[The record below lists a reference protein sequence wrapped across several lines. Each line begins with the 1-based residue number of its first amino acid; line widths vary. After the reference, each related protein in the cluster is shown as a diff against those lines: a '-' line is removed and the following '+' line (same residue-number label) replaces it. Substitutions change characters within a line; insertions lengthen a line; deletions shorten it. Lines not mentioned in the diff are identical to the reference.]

1 FGILAV
7 EVRQQALDIVVGIR
21 PLFLRGQRLHERLQK
36 SFQTRHDTVEHAR
49 ADLRVVQQFAQPNS
63 KTSFHRQLSFR
74 RFLLLKGAYTTST
87 YSCSRPRHSRIRNG
101 VIECVEGGNVL
112 RAGFVE
118 RPLLNFNSVEEM
130 FVRSLREYYALF
142 ELMDIEP
149 PIFAL
154 LSLLGVKGYG
164 ITTGGFPQRVPRQF
178 DRDDLLL
185 PD

>member
-87 YSCSRPRHSRIRNG
+87 YSCSRPRHSRSNQVSRISRFLG
-101 VIECVEGGNVL
+101 CESAAVSDQLE
-112 RAGFVE
+112 
-118 RPLLNFNSVEEM
+118 SKD
-130 FVRSLREYYALF
+130 RSLN
-142 ELMDIEP
+142 
-149 PIFAL
+149 
-154 LSLLGVKGYG
+154 
-164 ITTGGFPQRVPRQF
+164 
-178 DRDDLLL
+178 
-185 PD
+185 